1 MSYFKRILLTLDGSQ
16 LAERALQ
23 PAVTLAKATEAELI
37 IVRVVTPIYLWAPFV
52 EIEPSLEVAR
62 ERNEQETVNYLEGIR
77 KRLLDADSGLNVRVE
92 VLSGAVA
99 ESIIDFAMS
108 NQVDLIVMS
117 SHGRSGIGRWV
128 YGSVAE
134 KVLRGAKCCSTLI
147 VRGEQLTQGA
157 AAEEETAEDQSA
169 VDQR

>member
-1 MSYFKRILLTLDGSQ
+1 M
-16 LAERALQ
+16 
-23 PAVTLAKATEAELI
+23 
-37 IVRVVTPIYLWAPFV
+37 
-52 EIEPSLEVAR
+52 
-62 ERNEQETVNYLEGIR
+62 
-77 KRLLDADSGLNVRVE
+77 LDADSGLNVRVE